1 MPARAADSS
10 ASAKGALA
18 STQAVHSPRAAWM
31 RHALAPDAAM
41 DLMRE
46 VLRCADPADQQVDAE
61 PQAAAELARLSEPQ
75 ESE

>member
-1 MPARAADSS
+1 
-10 ASAKGALA
+10 
-18 STQAVHSPRAAWM
+18 M